1 MFKRVVWLGIG
12 TGIGAA
18 GSLWAERKVRRRME
32 RYTPT
37 GVAKQVTVASRRI
50 RDDLALAAEEGR
62 RGMREREAELRDGMV
77 RPRR

>member
-1 MFKRVVWLGIG
+1 MFKRVVWF
-12 TGIGAA
+12 GIGAGLGA
-18 GSLWAERKVRRRME
+18 GGSLWAERKVRRRME

-37 GVAKQVTVASRRI
+37 GVAKQVTVAGRRI

>member
-1 MFKRVVWLGIG
+1 
-12 TGIGAA
+12 
-18 GSLWAERKVRRRME
+18 
-32 RYTPT
+32 
-37 GVAKQVTVASRRI
+37 VTVASRRI

>member
-1 MFKRVVWLGIG
+1 VFKRVVWLGIG

-37 GVAKQVTVASRRI
+37 GVAKQVTVASRCI

>member
-1 MFKRVVWLGIG
+1 MWGGIG